1 MSLEEF
7 NGWTTDSINICH
19 IDEPFY
25 IEDLPLADNVYVLD
39 NYLAPNL
46 HRALDDYLSH
56 CSWQKTNE
64 VKGGYGTWNTP

>member
-19 IDEPFY
+19 IDDPFY

-56 CSWQKTNE
+56 
-64 VKGGYGTWNTP
+64 

>member
-1 MSLEEF
+1 MYLEGF
-7 NGWTTDSINICH
+7 NGWTTDLNQYSSY
-19 IDEPFY
+19 DEPFY

-64 VKGGYGTWNTP
+64 VKGGDGSWNT